1 MKTSENVDQIATAL
15 AKAQGAMDSAKKD
28 SFNPHFKS
36 KYADLAACLDAIREP
51 FAANGLSVVQLPFTD
66 AEGKLFLST
75 RLMHAS
81 GQWIEATYSMPPTK
95 NDCQGMMAAI
105 TYMRRGS
112 LVGFGIAV
120 EDDDGNAAAR
130 PAPAPAMAPLEDPR
144 SKAIKWSK
152 DAAAEIRTMKTDD
165 ALHEWEK
172 KNSASMVKLRSVDEA
187 LHRNV
192 LDVWA
197 EQNEKVS
204 SKVAAE

>member
-1 MKTSENVDQIATAL
+1 MKTSETVDQIATAL
-15 AKAQGAMDSAKKD
+15 AKAQGAMESAKKD

-51 FAANGLSVVQLPFTD
+51 FSKNGLSIVQLPFTD

-130 PAPAPAMAPLEDPR
+130 PATAPMTSQEDPR
-144 SKAIKWSK
+144 AKAIKWSK
-152 DAAAEIRTMKTDD
+152 DAAAEIRAMKTDE

-172 KNSASMVKLRSVDEA
+172 KNNASMVKLRSVDET

-197 EQNEKVS
+197 EQSEKVA